1 MPSDSYSILP
11 RRMEVVDT
19 GRRRRWSDAEKLRI
33 VEESYRG
40 HRQASATAR
49 RHGISRA
56 LLHRWRRDAREGV
69 LTDGEQTPS
78 FIQATVV
85 ETPQQDR
92 REGGAHPTGQMEIAL
107 ANGRRVTVGPDVDAE
122 ALRRVLAVADGR

>member
-1 MPSDSYSILP
+1 
-11 RRMEVVDT
+11 MEVVDT

-69 LTDGEQTPS
+69 LGDGEQPPT

-85 ETPQQDR
+85 DTPTTDRSQGQPET
-92 REGGAHPTGQMEIAL
+92 GGRMEIAL
-107 ANGRRVTVGPDVDAE
+107 SNGRRVTVGADVDVE

>member
-1 MPSDSYSILP
+1 
-11 RRMEVVDT
+11 MEVVDT

-33 VEESYRG
+33 VVEGYRG

-69 LTDGEQTPS
+69 LADGEQQLS

-92 REGGAHPTGQMEIAL
+92 GECHVGRMEIAL
-107 ANGRRVTVGPDVDAE
+107 ANGRRVRVGPDVDLE
-122 ALRRVLAVADGR
+122 ALRRVLAVVDAR

>member
-33 VEESYRG
+33 VEESYAG

-69 LTDGEQTPS
+69 LADGEHPPS

-85 ETPQQDR
+85 ETPKQDR
-92 REGGAHPTGQMEIAL
+92 GERHAGRMEIVL
-107 ANGRRVTVGPDVDAE
+107 TNGRRMLVGPDVDVE
-122 ALRRVLAVADGR
+122 ALRRVLAVADER